1 MTSPTTPDLVLVRPE
16 ALASLAGEL
25 TGLAG
30 ELLDDADRCRAAA
43 GSLSTALDGEEGW
56 SAGATGTAWA
66 GLEEVLARRTAA
78 LAQTVDGAVRSYL
91 DADAR
96 RAGWIGRRRETPR

>member
-1 MTSPTTPDLVLVRPE
+1 MTSPSPADLVLVHPE

-25 TGLAG
+25 TGLAT

-56 SAGATGTAWA
+56 SAGAAGTAWA
-66 GLEEVLARRTAA
+66 GLGEVLAERTSA
-78 LAQTVDGAVRSYL
+78 LAQTVDGAVQAYV
-91 DADAR
+91 DEDAR
-96 RAGWIGRRRETPR
+96 LAGWMGRRPETPR